1 MFSTLRNAFKIKE
14 LRQKLLFTFLMLV
27 VIRLGSSLPIPGVN
41 TNYFREFFA
50 KQSGDAFGFF
60 NAMTGGSF
68 EQMSVLASSIGRD
81 AKRWRRRKKK
91 DCGVYKICH
100 GGARTH

>member
-41 TNYFREFFA
+41 TNYFREFFC
-50 KQSGDAFGFF
+50 KSRVE
-60 NAMTGGSF
+60 M
-68 EQMSVLASSIGRD
+68 LRIL
-81 AKRWRRRKKK
+81 
-91 DCGVYKICH
+91 
-100 GGARTH
+100 